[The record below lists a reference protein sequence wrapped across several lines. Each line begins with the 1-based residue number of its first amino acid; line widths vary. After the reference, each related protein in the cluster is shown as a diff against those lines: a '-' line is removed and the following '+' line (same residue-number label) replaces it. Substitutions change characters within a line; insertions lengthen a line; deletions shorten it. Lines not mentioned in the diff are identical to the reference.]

1 MVREVIRKKL
11 YDAATQGDA
20 TTFQQLLQ
28 EDPYLLDVVSFP
40 DSRNLLHIATRSGQA
55 AIVEEILR
63 INQHLAWSLD
73 SQKSSSLHIAA
84 AKGTVEIAS
93 KLLAIAPQ
101 TCWLRDCHGMNPV
114 HIAAMNG
121 HVEILEE
128 FIRHDRLPA
137 TEKIDHRQTVLHLC
151 VKHGQL
157 RVLQVLVN
165 HFRELVHLQ
174 DDYGETVLH
183 LAVRYKQVEIVRY
196 LVENT
201 GVEYQCSRNSNR
213 ETALDISLQS
223 PQDTIQSEITKILEN
238 ITTIKFSNTCLNK
251 VPIEVVLGILALIA
265 GMTFQAAIN
274 PRGGVWQDDSATHKA
289 GTPILASTDP
299 EKYKEFVD
307 AKGMFDIGQYIVLA
321 YLSIVMSQFGILIH
335 FADGPMSDR
344 EHPRESDILFLLLQ
358 EIMRQHV
365 VQLALV
371 IAYFVRTNS
380 RKRKRGL
387 GTKKY
392 EIIGRIPDQEKHLNR
407 LISNNDIDCIANLR
421 MDRNTF
427 GRLCRILR
435 ELGGLVDGRF
445 VTVEEQVAMFLSVL
459 AHHKKNRIVRFDF
472 WRSGQTISY
481 YVHAVLGAILKIH
494 GIFLSKPE
502 PVNDD
507 STDPRWRWF
516 KGCLGALD
524 GTYINVMVSNNDKAR
539 YRTRKGQ
546 ISTNVLGVCDRNLRF
561 VYILSGWEGS
571 AADSRILRD
580 AINRPHGLKVPKGNT
595 TTITTYS
602 LNLNLVH
609 IYIAISSN
617 EA

>member
-11 YDAATQGDA
+11 YDAATLGDA
-20 TTFQQLLQ
+20 TTFQELLQ

-137 TEKIDHRQTVLHLC
+137 TEKVDHRQTVLHLC

-223 PQDTIQSEITKILEN
+223 PQDTIQSEITKILEH
-238 ITTIKFSNTCLNK
+238 ITTIKFSNSSFNK

-274 PRGGVWQDDSATHKA
+274 PPGGVWQDDSATHKA
-289 GTPILASTDP
+289 GTPIMASTNP
-299 EKYKEFVD
+299 EKYQEFMN
-307 AKGMFDIGQYIVLA
+307 AN
-321 YLSIVMSQFGILIH
+321 MS
-335 FADGPMSDR
+335 A
-344 EHPRESDILFLLLQ
+344 FLWT
-358 EIMRQHV
+358 V
-365 VQLALV
+365 
-371 IAYFVRTNS
+371 FT
-380 RKRKRGL
+380 
-387 GTKKY
+387 
-392 EIIGRIPDQEKHLNR
+392 IIGLCMPTERKISLWMAILTGFLFSLVFFCTSFTTSMQMLNHPTKHR
-407 LISNNDIDCIANLR
+407 SLIISAAISYFYSL
-421 MDRNTF
+421 
-427 GRLCRILR
+427 
-435 ELGGLVDGRF
+435 GLVAYYRYGPPIVSSFCNYVRAWRQSF
-445 VTVEEQVAMFLSVL
+445 VIT
-459 AHHKKNRIVRFDF
+459 
-472 WRSGQTISY
+472 
-481 YVHAVLGAILKIH
+481 
-494 GIFLSKPE
+494 
-502 PVNDD
+502 
-507 STDPRWRWF
+507 
-516 KGCLGALD
+516 
-524 GTYINVMVSNNDKAR
+524 SN
-539 YRTRKGQ
+539 
-546 ISTNVLGVCDRNLRF
+546 
-561 VYILSGWEGS
+561 
-571 AADSRILRD
+571 
-580 AINRPHGLKVPKGNT
+580 
-595 TTITTYS
+595 
-602 LNLNLVH
+602 
-609 IYIAISSN
+609 
-617 EA
+617 